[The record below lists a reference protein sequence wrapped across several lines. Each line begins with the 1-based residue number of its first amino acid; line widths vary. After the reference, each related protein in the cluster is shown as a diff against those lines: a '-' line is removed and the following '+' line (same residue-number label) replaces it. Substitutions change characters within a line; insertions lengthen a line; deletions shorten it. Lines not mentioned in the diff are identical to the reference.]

1 MALTMLHTILGVGM
15 SSRLNQHI
23 REKHGYCY
31 SVYSFVNM
39 HSDTGDIGVYM
50 GTDATRVARAQKM
63 IFRELEKLADKPVS
77 TRSLNQ
83 AKNQVKGSIMLG
95 LESMGNR
102 MMRIGRQ
109 ELVFN
114 RYFTLDEVID
124 EIDAVSVEDVQT
136 TAQELFQPDCFSS
149 IVLLPQE

>member
-1 MALTMLHTILGVGM
+1 M

-23 REKHGYCY
+23 REKYGYCY

-50 GTDATRVARAQKM
+50 GTDASRVARAQKM
-63 IFRELEKLADKPVS
+63 ILRELEKLADKPVS